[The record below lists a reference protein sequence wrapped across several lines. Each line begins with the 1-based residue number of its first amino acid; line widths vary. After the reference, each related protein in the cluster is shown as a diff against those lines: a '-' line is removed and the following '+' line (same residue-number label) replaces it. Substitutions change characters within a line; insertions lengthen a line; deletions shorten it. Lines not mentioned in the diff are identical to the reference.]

1 MRFAKYLVYV
11 TWPHILLNISL
22 FYNILVMAHAW
33 LRVMREIHESDFVP
47 DLFIS
52 RHSNHR
58 CKWSIGASTVIL
70 DSAMHKRCP
79 SRPVT
84 SFSVNVTTPSDT
96 FEAISSKFVRTRI
109 PNSHVYGRRPISAHW
124 ANYNDVIGE
133 QPYCSM
139 YVFTLFFSP
148 IVHWLLKCISQIEG
162 ILSCMVFSMKRL
174 KSVGERR
181 HPCC

>member
-1 MRFAKYLVYV
+1 MKYRTKLKLYSELRLDNLLVSFVIQFPLMCFAKFLVYI

-22 FYNILVMAHAW
+22 FYNILVTAHAW
-33 LRVMREIHESDFVP
+33 LRVMRENHESDFVP

-58 CKWSIGASTVIL
+58 CKWSIDASTVIL
-70 DSAMHKRCP
+70 DSAMHKRCQD
-79 SRPVT
+79 T

-133 QPYCSM
+133 QPYY
-139 YVFTLFFSP
+139 YV
-148 IVHWLLKCISQIEG
+148 
-162 ILSCMVFSMKRL
+162 
-174 KSVGERR
+174 
-181 HPCC
+181 